1 MLLIKNLFTEDEFA
15 SLLQATIFSKSRYIS
30 YVRGETELR
39 LIYSAIMDE
48 EVSNYSIRKIGTDA
62 VATIF
67 TNSDRPYIEK
77 TIYLKDALRAIGCCS
92 SESSCAGGRSCR
104 SRGCRFN
111 RFPHIT
117 PESDQI
123 NFADR
128 TFVPSVISHTLDVAK
143 SVKIFKSNA
152 NNTLEGNHP
161 ERINSELI
169 SEDKSSVKDYW
180 AYYWDAIYMNT
191 DFTNGDISM
200 ALCVTVPKN

>member
-15 SLLQATIFSKSRYIS
+15 SLLQATIFSKSYTS

-48 EVSNYSIRKIGTDA
+48 EVSNYSIRRIGTDA

-67 TNSDRPYIEK
+67 INSDRPYIEK
-77 TIYLKDALRAIGCCS
+77 TIYLKDTLRAIG
-92 SESSCAGGRSCR
+92 
-104 SRGCRFN
+104 RFS
-111 RFPHIT
+111 RFPYIT
-117 PESDQI
+117 PESDLI
-123 NFADR
+123 SFADH
-128 TFVPSVISHTLDVAK
+128 TFIPSVIPHTLDVAK
-143 SVKIFKSNA
+143 SVKIFKSDA

>member
-1 MLLIKNLFTEDEFA
+1 MLILKNLFTEDEFA
-15 SLLQATIFSKSRYIS
+15 SLLQATIFSKSRYTP

-48 EVSNYSIRKIGTDA
+48 EISNYSIRKIGTDA

-67 TNSDRPYIEK
+67 INSDRPYIEK
-77 TIYLKDALRAIGCCS
+77 TIYLKDALRAIG
-92 SESSCAGGRSCR
+92 
-104 SRGCRFN
+104 RFN
-111 RFPHIT
+111 RFPYII
-117 PESDQI
+117 PESDLI
-123 NFADR
+123 NFAGR
-128 TFVPSVISHTLDVAK
+128 AFVPSIIPHTLDVAK

-169 SEDKSSVKDYW
+169 SEDKGSVKDYW

-191 DFTNGDISM
+191 DFTNGDVSM
-200 ALCVTVPKN
+200 ALCVTVPKNKEGDD

>member
-15 SLLQATIFSKSRYIS
+15 SLLQATILYKSRYTS

-39 LIYSAIMDE
+39 LIYSAIIDE
-48 EVSNYSIRKIGTDA
+48 EVSSYSIRKIGVDA
-62 VATIF
+62 VAIIF
-67 TNSDRPYIEK
+67 INSDRPYIEK
-77 TIYLKDALRAIGCCS
+77 TIYLKDALRAIGK
-92 SESSCAGGRSCR
+92 
-104 SRGCRFN
+104 FN
-111 RFPHIT
+111 RFPYIT
-117 PESDQI
+117 PELDLI

-143 SVKIFKSNA
+143 SVKIFKSDA

-169 SEDKSSVKDYW
+169 SEDKGSVKDYW
-180 AYYWDAIYMNT
+180 VYYWDAIYMNT

-200 ALCVTVPKN
+200 VLCVTVPKD